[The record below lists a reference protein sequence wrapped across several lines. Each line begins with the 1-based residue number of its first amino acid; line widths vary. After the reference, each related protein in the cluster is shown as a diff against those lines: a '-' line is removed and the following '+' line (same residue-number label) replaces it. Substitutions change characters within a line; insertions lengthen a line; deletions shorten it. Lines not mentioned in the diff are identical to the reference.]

1 MIGTLRKHQALLAAV
16 LLALCAVGYPVAGLL
31 AAVMDWPS
39 RWTSVPFRA
48 GVAMLSVTLLA
59 LLPWRG
65 RPLSQWAWVLAGWLA
80 LYALRLAHNVLEAYP
95 GAAHEMLFFGLA
107 VVLPV
112 IALIRCDLD
121 AVETRLRAPVVWLAA
136 GIVAAAIVGDY
147 LGWFGANSFTFTGRL
162 STSTVNPITL
172 GHTAVS
178 LLLALVAW
186 QIQGES
192 RYRWVLWALVGLGL
206 IGLSYAGSRG
216 PYVALLFA
224 LGLLIL
230 AVPAVGGRLLAGR
243 AAALLVVIAAA
254 VLFLHPLPV
263 NHLIAQSDQQRLERL
278 VFQGGQKHQERQE
291 IQTSQGSE
299 QQSME
304 SEAEV
309 TAESGRDFRSAT
321 QKRLRRLEEERQEIQ
336 TTEKSGQQSM
346 GGEAK
351 ASAESVRDF
360 SSATQMR
367 LEHLEVDR
375 QNRLDLSDGAT
386 QTRLALLKSSVK
398 AFIQNPILGI
408 SNWMVNGGQYP
419 HNLILESFQNL
430 GIVGGAVFVA
440 LLVVGSFRAW
450 RRIRSGQYLVAML
463 FFQALMAGQFS
474 GSLYAHAQLWGT
486 LALLLGANAGLVAKN
501 LDVS

>member
-65 RPLSQWAWVLAGWLA
+65 RPLSQWAWALAGWLA

-95 GAAHEMLFFGLA
+95 GAAHELLFFSLA

-147 LGWFGANSFTFTGRL
+147 LGWFGANSFMFTGRL

-230 AVPAVGGRLLAGR
+230 VVPAVGGRLLAGR

-263 NHLIAQSDQQRLERL
+263 NHLIAQSDLQRQERL
-278 VFQGGQKHQERQE
+278 ALLQGRQIHQERQE
-291 IQTSQGSE
+291 IQTSQ
-299 QQSME
+299 
-304 SEAEV
+304 
-309 TAESGRDFRSAT
+309 
-321 QKRLRRLEEERQEIQ
+321 
-336 TTEKSGQQSM
+336 KSGQQSM
-346 GGEAK
+346 GSEAK
-351 ASAESVRDF
+351 ATTESGRGF
-360 SSATQMR
+360 SSATQKR

-386 QTRLALLKSSVK
+386 QTRLALFKSSVK

-450 RRIRSGQYLVAML
+450 RRIRTGQYLVAML

-501 LDVS
+501 SGVS